1 MKILLVED
9 NDETADFIQH
19 GLSKEGHTV
28 IHSARGDV
36 GHDLAL
42 SGNFDILI
50 FDRMLPELDG
60 MTAVARIRKA
70 GLDVPIIMLTAM
82 SGINDRVE
90 GLTAGADDY
99 VVKPFAFEELYAR
112 VLAQLRRR
120 QMDNASNVLVVG
132 TLKLDRTSQEV
143 TRDGVVLDLL
153 PREYKILEYLMQHAG
168 QIVTRKMLLE
178 HVWGYKF
185 DPKTSLVQ
193 THVSRL
199 RNRLDKPFEQDMIA
213 THRGEGYVIN
223 PLS

>member
-9 NDETADFIQH
+9 NEETAAFIQH
-19 GLSKEGHTV
+19 GFIKEGHEVMHTT
-28 IHSARGDV
+28 RGDV
-36 GHDLAL
+36 GYEQAIN
-42 SGNFDILI
+42 GNYDILV

-90 GLTAGADDY
+90 GLNAGADDY

-120 QMDNASNVLVVG
+120 QMDNASNVLRVG
-132 TLKLDRTSQEV
+132 DLVLDRTTQDV
-143 TRDGVVLDLL
+143 TRGGQTIDLL

-199 RNRLDKPFEQDMIA
+199 RNRLDKPFEQDMIT

-223 PLS
+223 ALN